1 MKGILCVSLLI
12 LLMPSVACA
21 AALPG
26 DSADG
31 KRLHDANCMGCH
43 DTGIY
48 TRKDRLVG
56 SLDALQKRLGDC
68 SHMAKKEFVGPGLGI
83 YRTFS
88 EQHHAADSHAANGR
102 AY

>member
-1 MKGILCVSLLI
+1 MKGILCVSLLT

-31 KRLHDANCMGCH
+31 KRLHDANRMGCH

-56 SLDALQKRLGDC
+56 SSNALQGGWAIAVTWQKRILCD
-68 SHMAKKEFVGPGLGI
+68 
-83 YRTFS
+83 
-88 EQHHAADSHAANGR
+88 
-102 AY
+102 